1 MKRARRFEVKETGD
15 NFEVLN
21 DKGVMIVDGWKEEN
35 DIVVNLYYTRYFPHT
50 AIKAVKK
57 YFKGKNIYMNLR

>member
-1 MKRARRFEVKETGD
+1 MKRVRKFEVKETGD

-21 DKGVMIVDGWKEEN
+21 DKAVTILDGWKEEN
-35 DIVVNLYYTRYFPHT
+35 DIVVNLYYTRYFPYA

>member
-1 MKRARRFEVKETGD
+1 MKRERNFKVKENGN

-21 DKGVMIVDGWKEEN
+21 DKAATILDGWKEEN
-35 DIVVNLYYTRYFPHT
+35 DVIVNLYHTKYFPYV

-57 YFKGKNIYMNLR
+57 HFKLENIYMNLR

>member
-1 MKRARRFEVKETGD
+1 MKRERNFKVKENGN

-21 DKGVMIVDGWKEEN
+21 DKNVVILDGWKEEN
-35 DIVVNLYYTRYFPHT
+35 DVIVNLYYTKYFPHA

-57 YFKGKNIYMNLR
+57 HFKGNIYMNLR

>member
-1 MKRARRFEVKETGD
+1 MKRVRKFEVKETGN

-21 DKGVMIVDGWKEEN
+21 DKGVMIVEGWKEEN
-35 DIVVNLYYTRYFPHT
+35 DIVVNLYYTRYFPYA

>member
-1 MKRARRFEVKETGD
+1 MKRVIKFEVKEIED

-21 DKGVMIVDGWKEEN
+21 DKGVMIVEGWKEEN
-35 DIVVNLYYTRYFPHT
+35 DIVVNLYYTRYFPYA

>member
-1 MKRARRFEVKETGD
+1 MKRVRKFEVKENGN

-21 DKGVMIVDGWKEEN
+21 DKAVIIVDGWKEEN
-35 DIVVNLYYTRYFPHT
+35 DIVVNLYYTRYFLYA

-57 YFKGKNIYMNLR
+57 HFKGKNIYMNLR

>member
-1 MKRARRFEVKETGD
+1 MKRARNFKVKENEN

-35 DIVVNLYYTRYFPHT
+35 DIVINLYYTRYFPY
-50 AIKAVKK
+50 AAVKAVKK

>member
-1 MKRARRFEVKETGD
+1 MKRVRKFEVKETGN

-21 DKGVMIVDGWKEEN
+21 DKAVTILDGWKEEN
-35 DIVVNLYYTRYFPHT
+35 DVIVNLYHTEYFPYA

-57 YFKGKNIYMNLR
+57 HFKGKNVYMNLR